1 MELYVMFVFG
11 FSDFG
16 FEFCKFIRLENIMDY
31 LVLCRVNRVLWISC
45 EFFFFDDDVF
55 CGFLSGSF
63 LVVLLVDFLCFF
75 ILCISIDLVFNN
87 DYGKCCFGYL
97 LF

>member
-55 CGFLSGSF
+55 CGFLSGS
-63 LVVLLVDFLCFF
+63 
-75 ILCISIDLVFNN
+75 
-87 DYGKCCFGYL
+87 
-97 LF
+97 